1 MFLLHLNNSP
11 QAGNTQIKSTKGK
24 EILTFANLWMI
35 GLSWLLDQLQIKQ
48 TADSVQYHNTVHL
61 NYKNKKMILN
71 FRLTYSR

>member
-1 MFLLHLNNSP
+1 
-11 QAGNTQIKSTKGK
+11 
-24 EILTFANLWMI
+24 MI

-71 FRLTYSR
+71 FRLKYSR